1 MPDRH
6 GPMRTPVGR
15 YVEAANG
22 GDARLGA
29 VVGYGSDIGMDD
41 HPLGPSFE
49 ESVTVSGEEFSVLAP
64 AGLRDGGDALATRYA
79 PTFAAGEALAMR
91 EDVPETLTVATGE
104 KFYRKLWVIS
114 GREFYPGSQWVPST
128 QWHLGEAWYP
138 GSQWTT
144 DEPANMT
151 VVAQVPA
158 EAGFEGLFGTEP
170 DEVGAR
176 RAEPGEAFDT
186 ATTILVSNAPEDSLF
201 PGEAPLPERP
211 ALPDETFLGGH
222 PAPLGGVTAG
232 VFVFSTPDVSL
243 AGQSA
248 NPLVGE
254 STLDLLQRPE
264 ARDLLSQ
271 TAVPDAE
278 SVEYREGPDPV
289 GAAELGPETA
299 TLLDDEVEIESFAA
313 ALSGDSHPVAV
324 CVHIA
329 RTTGEEHVV
338 AGAVQRAPLGL
349 GETSVSGFKR
359 VDAPPEIGVNYE
371 VGQARALLAEA
382 CGMTRR
388 YPEGKTGR

>member
-1 MPDRH
+1 
-6 GPMRTPVGR
+6 MRTPVGR

-158 EAGFEGLFGTEP
+158 EAGFEELFGTDP
-170 DEVGAR
+170 GEVGAR
-176 RAEPGEAFDT
+176 RAEPGEEFDT
-186 ATTILVSNAPEDSLF
+186 ATTMLVSNAPEDSLF
-201 PGEAPLPERP
+201 PGEAALPERP

-232 VFVFSTPDVSL
+232 VFVFSTPDPSL

-278 SVEYREGPDPV
+278 NVEYREVPTPV
-289 GAAELGPETA
+289 DAAGLGPETA

-324 CVHIA
+324 GVHIA

-349 GETSVSGFKR
+349 GETAVSGFKR
-359 VDAPPEIGVNYE
+359 VDAPPETGVNYE
-371 VGQARALLAEA
+371 VGQARTLLAEA

>member
-79 PTFAAGEALAMR
+79 PTFAAGEVLAMR

-158 EAGFEGLFGTEP
+158 EAGFEELFGTDP
-170 DEVGAR
+170 GEVGAR
-176 RAEPGEAFDT
+176 RAEPGEEFDT
-186 ATTILVSNAPEDSLF
+186 ATTMLVSNAPEDSLF
-201 PGEAPLPERP
+201 PGEAALPERP

-222 PAPLGGVTAG
+222 PAPLGGMTAG
-232 VFVFSTPDVSL
+232 VFVFSTPDPSL

-278 SVEYREGPDPV
+278 NVEYREVPTPV
-289 GAAELGPETA
+289 DAAGLGPETA

-324 CVHIA
+324 GVHIA

-349 GETSVSGFKR
+349 GETAVSGFKR
-359 VDAPPEIGVNYE
+359 VDAPPETGVNYE
-371 VGQARALLAEA
+371 VGQARTLLAEA
-382 CGMTRR
+382 CRMTRR